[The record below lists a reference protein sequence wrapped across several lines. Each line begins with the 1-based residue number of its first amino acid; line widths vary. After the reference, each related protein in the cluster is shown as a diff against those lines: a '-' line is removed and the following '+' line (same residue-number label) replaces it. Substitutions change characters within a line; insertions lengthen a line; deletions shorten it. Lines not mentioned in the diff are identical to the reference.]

1 MTSGWSSEHFY
12 SGLLS
17 ADPSIASIS
26 LDQLLSSNTG
36 QYPGLRLVIGQYF
49 PLSDPV

>member
-1 MTSGWSSEHFY
+1 MISGWSSEHFY

-36 QYPGLRLVIGQYF
+36 QYPGL
-49 PLSDPV
+49 

>member
-1 MTSGWSSEHFY
+1 MISGWSSEHFY

-36 QYPGLRLVIGQYF
+36 QYPEYAFDWSLVSI
-49 PLSDPV
+49 LASD